1 LKDISFEINQNDS
14 ADENLIKNGSN
25 EFFNLFPSLFKKQIN
40 LNSNESIKK
49 AKEKLEEYMES
60 QEIEEIEE

>member
-1 LKDISFEINQNDS
+1 
-14 ADENLIKNGSN
+14 
-25 EFFNLFPSLFKKQIN
+25 LFPSLFKKQIN